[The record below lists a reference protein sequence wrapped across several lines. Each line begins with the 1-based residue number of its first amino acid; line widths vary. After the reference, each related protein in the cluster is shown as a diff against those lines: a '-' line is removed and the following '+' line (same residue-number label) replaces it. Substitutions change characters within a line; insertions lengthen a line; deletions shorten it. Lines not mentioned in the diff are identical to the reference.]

1 MASTGREDTLERR
14 VLVATDESELGE
26 QARRWAGRCAR
37 KLGVTLVTLQGISA
51 TATETLTE
59 TLAPVRPID
68 LLVVGLADHQGRIP
82 NAAVDLV
89 AAAPCLTV
97 LMRADGGNPRET
109 VTAAVSGDQSDE
121 AVLAAAV
128 DIAAI
133 CHAEV
138 RLLHTRPLPLR
149 RSDSPDE
156 RWAGQI
162 VLESARRQILRLS
175 PNCTPST
182 QLLRLQAQEAVCH
195 HCGTG
200 LLVVGAR
207 RSSRPGLGL
216 VTRTALYHARS
227 PVAVVHATHPAAE
240 RKRTLKASELSL
252 L

>member
-1 MASTGREDTLERR
+1 MASTGQEDALERR

-37 KLGVTLVTLQGISA
+37 KLGVALVKLQGISA
-51 TATETLTE
+51 TAAEI
-59 TLAPVRPID
+59 LAPVRPAD
-68 LLVVGLADHQGRIP
+68 LLVIGLADHHGRIP
-82 NAAVDLV
+82 NTAVDLV
-89 AAAPCLTV
+89 AAASCLTV
-97 LMRADGGNPRET
+97 LMRADGSTPQKP
-109 VTAAVSGDQSDE
+109 VTAAVSGDPSDE

-133 CHAEV
+133 CHAEL

-162 VLESARRQILRLS
+162 VLESARRQILRLA
-175 PNCTPST
+175 PDCTPST

-195 HCGTG
+195 SCGTG

-207 RSSRPGLGL
+207 RSPRPGLGL
-216 VTRTALYHARS
+216 VARTALYHARS
-227 PVAVVHATHPAAE
+227 PVAIVPATSLAAE